1 MKDDKKKAAQLKR
14 AEQDLIK
21 TFREMCRFGP
31 DLLGQT
37 STASP
42 TKSSQKAPDGSQS
55 RTMSSFKRRLLPPPM
70 LQPMTEEAEGVEEV
84 KVSGVEGVEEVKVSG
99 RVEVEVEVVEEVK
112 KVQTTRR
119 GRIIRQPR
127 KM

>member
-37 STASP
+37 STSP
-42 TKSSQKAPDGSQS
+42 TKSPQKIPCNSQ
-55 RTMSSFKRRLLPPPM
+55 RRPVSPSKECLLPPFM
-70 LQPMTEEAEGVEEV
+70 LHPITEVTET
-84 KVSGVEGVEEVKVSG
+84 VEGAKEV
-99 RVEVEVEVVEEVK
+99 VEVVEVVK
-112 KVQTTRR
+112 EVQTTRR
-119 GRIIRQPR
+119 GRIVRLPR
-127 KM
+127 KMGLF